1 MPSLTTVTLNKGVT
15 FKYKKTIY
23 TKSPSSSTPSFLD
36 ITPALQYYLSFPL
49 SFTHFYLS
57 LLPYGRIRSPFP
69 IHSNHSLFYSQATHK
84 SNTHHEHHSSPVIR
98 FH

>member
-49 SFTHFYLS
+49 SFTHYS
-57 LLPYGRIRSPFP
+57 SIP
-69 IHSNHSLFYSQATHK
+69 HS
-84 SNTHHEHHSSPVIR
+84 
-98 FH
+98 

>member
-49 SFTHFYLS
+49 SFTHSHQFLTPKQTSSSPNPNTLHPNENPS
-57 LLPYGRIRSPFP
+57 LKQ
-69 IHSNHSLFYSQATHK
+69 QATTVLHQ
-84 SNTHHEHHSSPVIR
+84 P
-98 FH
+98 

>member
-49 SFTHFYLS
+49 SFT
-57 LLPYGRIRSPFP
+57 PYSPIP
-69 IHSNHSLFYSQATHK
+69 HS
-84 SNTHHEHHSSPVIR
+84 
-98 FH
+98 